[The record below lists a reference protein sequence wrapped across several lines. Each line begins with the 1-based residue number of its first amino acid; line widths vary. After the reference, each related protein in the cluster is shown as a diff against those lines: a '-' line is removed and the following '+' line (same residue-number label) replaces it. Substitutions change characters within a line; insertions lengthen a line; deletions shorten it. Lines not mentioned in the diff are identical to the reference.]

1 MRPIKPDA
9 LTGSH
14 DTNRVINAP
23 SPYQIQNVPPK
34 KQSPRP
40 ITPPIMNTL
49 LRFALFASAFSLIA
63 LAPASRATEP
73 KWVPTASWP
82 NSPEAN
88 EKQGHRAFT
97 ILREHNIQA
106 VAVATAGVTLNVDET
121 QATEARKLLAQA
133 IVAENLQIDLIDA
146 HGKIIAPAEIL
157 APRTPK

>member
-1 MRPIKPDA
+1 M
-9 LTGSH
+9 L
-14 DTNRVINAP
+14 
-23 SPYQIQNVPPK
+23 
-34 KQSPRP
+34 P
-40 ITPPIMNTL
+40 ITPPIPNTL
-49 LRFALFASAFSLIA
+49 LRFALLATAFSLIA

-73 KWVPTASWP
+73 NWVPTASWP

-121 QATEARKLLAQA
+121 QATEARKFLAKA

-146 HGKIIAPAEIL
+146 QGKIIAPAEIL
-157 APRTPK
+157 GTRNPK

>member
-1 MRPIKPDA
+1 M
-9 LTGSH
+9 L
-14 DTNRVINAP
+14 
-23 SPYQIQNVPPK
+23 
-34 KQSPRP
+34 P
-40 ITPPIMNTL
+40 ITPHIMNTL
-49 LRFALFASAFSLIA
+49 SRFALFASAFSFIA

-73 KWVPTASWP
+73 NWVPTASWP

-88 EKQGHRAFT
+88 EKQGQRAFT
-97 ILREHNIQA
+97 LLREHNIQA

-121 QATEARKLLAQA
+121 QSTEARKLLAQA

>member
-1 MRPIKPDA
+1 
-9 LTGSH
+9 
-14 DTNRVINAP
+14 
-23 SPYQIQNVPPK
+23 
-34 KQSPRP
+34 
-40 ITPPIMNTL
+40 MNTL
-49 LRFALFASAFSLIA
+49 LRFALFASAFSHIA

-88 EKQGHRAFT
+88 KKQGHRAFT
-97 ILREHNIQA
+97 ILHEHNIQA

-157 APRTPK
+157 ETKNPK

>member
-1 MRPIKPDA
+1 M
-9 LTGSH
+9 L
-14 DTNRVINAP
+14 
-23 SPYQIQNVPPK
+23 
-34 KQSPRP
+34 P
-40 ITPPIMNTL
+40 ITPPFMNTL

-63 LAPASRATEP
+63 IAPASRATEP

-88 EKQGHRAFT
+88 KKQGHRAFT
-97 ILREHNIQA
+97 ILHEHNIQA

-157 APRTPK
+157 ETKNPK

>member
-1 MRPIKPDA
+1 M
-9 LTGSH
+9 L
-14 DTNRVINAP
+14 
-23 SPYQIQNVPPK
+23 
-34 KQSPRP
+34 P

-133 IVAENLQIDLIDA
+133 IVAENLQIDLIDDQ
-146 HGKIIAPAEIL
+146 GKIIAPAEL
-157 APRTPK
+157 LGTKNPK

>member
-1 MRPIKPDA
+1 
-9 LTGSH
+9 
-14 DTNRVINAP
+14 
-23 SPYQIQNVPPK
+23 
-34 KQSPRP
+34 
-40 ITPPIMNTL
+40 MNTL

-63 LAPASRATEP
+63 LAPASRAAEP

-82 NSPEAN
+82 NNPEAN
-88 EKQGHRAFT
+88 EKQGTRAFA

-121 QATEARKLLAQA
+121 QATEARKLLAKA

-157 APRTPK
+157 ETKNPK

>member
-1 MRPIKPDA
+1 
-9 LTGSH
+9 
-14 DTNRVINAP
+14 
-23 SPYQIQNVPPK
+23 
-34 KQSPRP
+34 
-40 ITPPIMNTL
+40 MNPL

-88 EKQGHRAFT
+88 EKQGQRTFT

-121 QATEARKLLAQA
+121 QATEARKLLAKA

-146 HGKIIAPAEIL
+146 QGKIITPAAIL
-157 APRTPK
+157 EPTNPK